1 MITRLHLENFK
12 NFKNADLQLGPF
24 SILVGKNATG
34 KSNIRDAFRFLHGI
48 GRGYSLAEIFGGKYE
63 AGARVWDG
71 IRGGAGGVT
80 YQANSTFKL
89 EVTFDIGVIL
99 PIYYKIEVKTD
110 YGDGIPRV
118 VKESLSFGEHSNQF
132 QTDPSSNQDQ
142 TIKVQLAPGG
152 DYKKGHLEDFNS
164 ERPILTQILN
174 AHRLVR
180 RSDSKAKAIKLYAS
194 GVIASLNSIRFL
206 DLSSDAL
213 RIPSFPGQIILG
225 DRGENLSSVLQDIC
239 KNKERKDGIVFWL
252 KELTPLDVID
262 LEFVSDPQG
271 KIIVSLVEEDG
282 RKTLAYS
289 ASDGTL
295 RFLGLIA
302 ALFSSNPNEIYFL
315 EELENGIHPT
325 RQYLLLDLIQRRTSQ
340 QKFQVIATTH
350 SSQLLNFVEG
360 QTLEN
365 ASYLYRLKGT
375 PDGHI
380 KQIKDFDHIQD
391 VLENQTLGGL
401 LESGWFENMVAFD
414 QDNEDETKD
423 DEIKDVENEK
433 VAVAR

>member
-1 MITRLHLENFK
+1 MITSLHLKNFK

-24 SILVGKNATG
+24 TVLVGKNATG
-34 KSNIRDAFRFLHGI
+34 KSNIRDAFRFLRGI
-48 GRGYSLAEIFGGKYE
+48 GRGYSLAEIFGERYE

-71 IRGGAGGVT
+71 IRGGAKGIT

-89 EVTFDIGVIL
+89 AVKLDIGTYQ
-99 PIYYKIEVKTD
+99 PINYTIEVKTD
-110 YGDGIPRV
+110 YEDGVPRIANEFLGYSDYSFDF
-118 VKESLSFGEHSNQF
+118 KSESSYYQS
-132 QTDPSSNQDQ
+132 P
-142 TIKVQLAPGG
+142 TIKVQLPGGG
-152 DYKKGHLEDFNS
+152 DYRKGHSEDINR

-174 AHRLVR
+174 APKLINRF
-180 RSDSKAKAIKLYAS
+180 DDNAKELKKHVQAAIL
-194 GVIASLNSIRFL
+194 SLKSIRFL
-206 DLSSDAL
+206 DLNPDAL
-213 RIPSFPGQIILG
+213 RLPSFPGQVVLG

-239 KNKERKDGIVFWL
+239 QNKERKEGIVFWL
-252 KELTPLDVID
+252 KELTPLDVTD

-302 ALFSSNPNEIYFL
+302 ALFSSNPGQLYFL

-325 RQYLLLDLIQRRTSQ
+325 RQYLLLDLIQRRATQ
-340 QKFQVIATTH
+340 QNLQVVATTH
-350 SSQLLNFVEG
+350 SGQLLNFVEG

-365 ASYLYRLKGT
+365 ASYLYRSKGT

-391 VLENQTLGGL
+391 VLENQTLGRL
-401 LESGWFENMVAFD
+401 FEAAWFENMVAFD
-414 QDNEDETKD
+414 EDSEDEGVTTNIT
-423 DEIKDVENEK
+423 DEKE
-433 VAVAR
+433 AVAR